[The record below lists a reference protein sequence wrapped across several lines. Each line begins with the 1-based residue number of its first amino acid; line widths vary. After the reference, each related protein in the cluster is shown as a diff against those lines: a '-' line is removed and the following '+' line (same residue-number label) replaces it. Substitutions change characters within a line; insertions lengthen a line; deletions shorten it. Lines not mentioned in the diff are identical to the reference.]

1 MHLRLLNCARLI
13 FATAMVPLPLALVA
27 ESSRSLAH
35 DELVNSEGL
44 RLSISETDTEPALM
58 IALPGQSSKP
68 PEIRVLFPEHVT
80 AKKKGDTDAERL
92 YLFRPGMQGEKP
104 QWKRSRDSLE
114 YERDFSSGIHMLARA
129 TLQEDG
135 VLFHYEF
142 ENHSDVDYAMITAV
156 TDPRMTGVFHDVR
169 LERTYVH
176 RKDGFALLA
185 AETPDRLTMPLSRW
199 LPSRYLDSYTWPVP
213 AQRAERRGD
222 GITYYNA
229 SQVVDEPLLAT
240 VSSDQK
246 WVAASFTNT
255 TGNVWSNP
263 ELTCQHVDPERP
275 LPPAAKVQW
284 DVKIL
289 IFQGSLD
296 QVLNKVRS
304 QRALLE

>member
-1 MHLRLLNCARLI
+1 MHLPLLSCVRLI
-13 FATAMVPLPLALVA
+13 CVMAILQLSPAVVA
-27 ESSRSLAH
+27 RSSSSLAH
-35 DELVNSEGL
+35 DELVNNEGL
-44 RLSISETDTEPALM
+44 RLSVSETDTDPALI

-80 AKKKGDTDAERL
+80 AKKKGETDAERL
-92 YLFRPGMQGEKP
+92 YLFRPGMQGERP

-114 YERDFSSGIHMLARA
+114 YERNFSSGIHMLARA

-142 ENHSDVDYAMITAV
+142 ENHSDVEYTMITAI

-176 RKDGFALLA
+176 HKNGFALLA
-185 AETPDRLTMPLSRW
+185 AETPDRLTMPLSQW

-213 AQRAERRGD
+213 TQRVERRAD

-229 SQVVDEPLLAT
+229 SQAVDEPLLAT

-263 ELTCQHVDPERP
+263 ELTCQHVDPDRP
-275 LPPAAKVQW
+275 LPPRAKVEW

-296 QVLNKVRS
+296 QVLKKVRM
-304 QRALLE
+304 QRVQFK

>member
-1 MHLRLLNCARLI
+1 MNLLTPRLLLI
-13 FATAMVPLPLALVA
+13 CLTVIVHVPLAL
-27 ESSRSLAH
+27 LAQ
-35 DELVNSEGL
+35 EPMSLVNREGL
-44 RLSISETDTEPALM
+44 RLSISQTDTQPVAT
-58 IALPGQSSKP
+58 IALPGAFSSQ

-80 AKKKGDTDAERL
+80 ARKKEDTDAERL
-92 YLFRPGMQGEKP
+92 YLFRPGMEGERP
-104 QWKRSRDSLE
+104 QWKRSRDSFE
-114 YERDFSSGIHMLARA
+114 YERDFSTGIHMLARA
-129 TLQEDG
+129 ALQEDG

-142 ENHSDVDYAMITAV
+142 ENHSDVEYAMIVAV

-185 AETPDRLTMPLSRW
+185 GETADRLTMPLSQW

-213 AQRAERRGD
+213 WQRVDRRAD

-229 SQVVDEPLLAT
+229 SQPVDEPLIAT
-240 VSSDQK
+240 VSSDHK

-275 LPPAAKVQW
+275 LPPRAKVEW

-289 IFQGSLD
+289 VFQGSLD
-296 QVLNKVRS
+296 QVLKKVES
-304 QRALLE
+304 QRALLK

>member
-1 MHLRLLNCARLI
+1 MHLRLQTCGRLI
-13 FATAMVPLPLALVA
+13 RVTAIFQLLPAVVA
-27 ESSRSLAH
+27 GSSSSLAH

-44 RLSISETDTEPALM
+44 RLSVSETDSEPALM
-58 IALPGQSSKP
+58 IALPGQSFKP

-92 YLFRPGMQGEKP
+92 YLFRPGMQGENP
-104 QWKRSRDSLE
+104 QWKRSRDSFE
-114 YERDFSSGIHMLARA
+114 YERDFSPGIHMLARA
-129 TLQEDG
+129 ILQEDG

-142 ENHSDVDYAMITAV
+142 ENHSNVDYAMITAI

-176 RKDGFALLA
+176 RKNGFVLLA
-185 AETPDRLTMPLSRW
+185 AETPDRLTMPLSQW

-213 AQRAERRGD
+213 TQRVERRAD

-229 SQVVDEPLLAT
+229 SQPVDEPLLAT
-240 VSSDQK
+240 ISSDQK

-263 ELTCQHVDPERP
+263 ELTCQHVDPDRP
-275 LPPAAKVQW
+275 LPPRAKVEW

-289 IFQGSLD
+289 ILQGSLD
-296 QVLNKVRS
+296 HVLKKVRS
-304 QRALLE
+304 QRALLK